1 MILCSETGLL
11 VLEDIAG
18 TCIAS
23 EEEVLS
29 NEAHQLLLLHFEV
42 THRVI
47 FLIQTR
53 LLGFL
58 DYFRVLFDIAHVGC
72 LRLR

>member
-1 MILCSETGLL
+1 LILRSETGLL

-18 TCIAS
+18 AGVAG
-23 EEEVLS
+23 EEEVLPD
-29 NEAHQLLLLHFEV
+29 EAHELLLLHLKV
-42 THRVI
+42 AHRVI
-47 FLIQTR
+47 LLVQAR

-58 DYFRVLFDIAHVGC
+58 DNFRVLFDVAHVGC

>member
-1 MILCSETGLL
+1 MILRSETGLL

-18 TCIAS
+18 AGVAG
-23 EEEVLS
+23 EEKVLPD
-29 NEAHQLLLLHFEV
+29 EAHELLLLHLKV

-47 FLIQTR
+47 LLVQAR

-58 DYFRVLFDIAHVGC
+58 DNFRVLFDVAHVGC